1 MVRSI
6 GADHVVDYT
15 QQDFTKLGQH
25 YDLIF
30 DCVSNHSLFEYRRI
44 LSRNGMFVMVGD
56 RTGSGLL
63 GIVGRL
69 LGALVLTK
77 VTTQKFVTFLAKP
90 REEDLV
96 TIQEWI
102 TSGKVTPVLDKSYSL
117 NQTAEAIRYLEQK
130 HARGKVVITVAQ

>member
-1 MVRSI
+1 
-6 GADHVVDYT
+6 
-15 QQDFTKLGQH
+15 
-25 YDLIF
+25 
-30 DCVSNHSLFEYRRI
+30 
-44 LSRNGMFVMVGD
+44 MFVMVGD